1 MKIYIKDK
9 NENMERH
16 PALSSEI
23 AENIC
28 RVIADTDTG
37 LTGTEI
43 GRILAE
49 SLIEDTDPT
58 LTKWKRLYNA
68 FAHYQNKHRCS
79 NNILTFL
86 SKAMQPVRYI
96 DNPELFKHRLLE
108 LNKRLCFAGLE
119 LSENA
124 RYRKIPKSSTIT
136 NPFDNSTNAS
146 NCEYDIA
153 ISFAGEDRKVA
164 EEIAE
169 KLKARGTK
177 VFYDK
182 YEKATLWGK
191 DLYEHLND
199 VYKNKATFCL
209 MVISNSYRDKQ
220 WTNHERKAAQARA
233 FSQNKEYILPLKLD
247 DTEIPGL
254 NETIGYVDFRNSNSD
269 EIVNLLKEKLK
280 E

>member
-1 MKIYIKDK
+1 
-9 NENMERH
+9 MELQ
-16 PALSSEI
+16 PTISSEVL
-23 AENIC
+23 ENIC
-28 RVIADTDTG
+28 RIIANTETG

-49 SLIEDTDPT
+49 SMLEDTDPT
-58 LTKWKRLYNA
+58 LTKWKRLFNA
-68 FAHYQNKHRCS
+68 FAHYQNKNRNS

-86 SKAMQPVRYI
+86 SRAMKPVRYV

-108 LNKRLCFAGLE
+108 LNKRLCFVGLE

-124 RYRKIPKSSTIT
+124 QYRKIQKSSTVT
-136 NPFDNSTNAS
+136 NPFSNNSSKTS
-146 NCEYDIA
+146 NEYDIA
-153 ISFAGEDRKVA
+153 ISFAGEDRKIA

-169 KLKARGTK
+169 KLKSNGIK
-177 VFYDK
+177 VFYDS

-191 DLYEHLND
+191 DLYEHLNE

-209 MVISNSYRDKQ
+209 MVISNNYRDKQ

-254 NETIGYVDFRNSNSD
+254 NETIGYVDFRNSNAN
-269 EIVNLLKEKLK
+269 EIVTLLQSKLK